1 MPVKSEDLDELW
13 DRVLSRLAQEIPDSQ
28 VDAYLRSASLSED
41 GEGARLDLFLPD
53 KFTKDAVEKHRL
65 DGKIREALEAEGQ
78 SRPMRLR
85 VRRGRAAR
93 KQPDPNQVTL
103 PFDRPLPV
111 AAPPAPT
118 PALAPPNLNPKYTLD
133 SFVVGNGNK
142 LACAICEAA
151 ISSPGSA
158 YNPIFLYGG
167 VGLGKTHL
175 MQAVGHGLLQKDPGT
190 RVRYVSSEAFS
201 NEYIRAVVEKRTTQ
215 FRERHRGL
223 DLLLIDDV
231 QFFGGKEGL
240 QEEFFHTFNELYQ
253 AGKQIILT
261 SDRSPKQ
268 LEMLQERLISRFE
281 SGVVSDVKPPN
292 VETRIAILYR
302 LAERAGLEAAPGT
315 LEVLAERIRE
325 NIRLLEGAF
334 YKVQALCSLQKT
346 GIRAEIV
353 EEVVQEYG
361 SSATAPRQIDVPL
374 IQEIVGEY
382 YGVSQDELKGRRRT
396 KAIVLPRQVAMF
408 LAHELT
414 DETLEAI
421 ARAFAKKDHTT
432 VMHAC
437 EKIRKLAGK
446 DPDLDQALPVLR
458 SRIRAVVDE
467 Q

>member
-1 MPVKSEDLDELW
+1 VDKNPGACGHFSAVHAACSAWWKSGQPRSASLEAGASVRPEELDELW
-13 DRVLSRLAQEIPDSQ
+13 ERVLSRLAEKIPDSQ
-28 VDAYLRSASLSED
+28 LDAYLRSASLSED

-78 SRPMRLR
+78 SRPVRLR
-85 VRRGRAAR
+85 VRRGRSSSKR
-93 KQPDPNQVTL
+93 DPDQVTL
-103 PFDRPLPV
+103 PFDRPPPPS
-111 AAPPAPT
+111 APPPT
-118 PALAPPNLNPKYTLD
+118 QAPPNLNPKYTLD
-133 SFVVGNGNK
+133 SFVVGDGNK

-151 ISSPGSA
+151 ISSPGEA

-175 MQAVGHGLLQKDPGT
+175 MQAVGHGLLQNDPNT

-201 NEYIRAVVEKRTTQ
+201 NEYIRAVVEKRTAQ

-346 GIRAEIV
+346 GIRPEIV
-353 EEVVQEYG
+353 E
-361 SSATAPRQIDVPL
+361 APAPRP
-374 IQEIVGEY
+374 
-382 YGVSQDELKGRRRT
+382 
-396 KAIVLPRQVAMF
+396 P
-408 LAHELT
+408 
-414 DETLEAI
+414 
-421 ARAFAKKDHTT
+421 ARST
-432 VMHAC
+432 C
-437 EKIRKLAGK
+437 R
-446 DPDLDQALPVLR
+446 
-458 SRIRAVVDE
+458 
-467 Q
+467 